1 MKTFEKK
8 LLFLPAVLTA
18 VSVLCAGEADER
30 HLGDRAF
37 YSDDFSTAVSH
48 YKSAQKLSENSFFS
62 EAWAKNTLR
71 LGKALLLS
79 GDIAGAKAVL
89 NEFQHRQPMRSS
101 GTLEADILAAEKK
114 FAEAEKL
121 YKAMELS
128 SDGELSA
135 AAAFGRAVMTFDQ
148 GKLAEAEQIF
158 RSINP
163 VDARLKAAVG
173 RELAYTLIQ
182 QEKYDEALAVLSG
195 CKDAERINSH
205 EVLTALAQVKSG
217 KLADFKENWHE
228 LLKNNPRYPDR
239 RCCELL
245 LAAADAF
252 EKQNDRALSAE
263 LLKAADRFAVN
274 SELRQ
279 KIFKQL
285 INLESS
291 FDPESAAE
299 SARDYAEAFPDAPDR
314 FKVVAAAADILA
326 DTGKYPAACELI
338 SKLLNDKKLP
348 QDIRY
353 SSAANGAVFAEKAG
367 NTALAGKFY
376 TIACE
381 SAHSDK
387 DKVLSLRKYAAFL
400 MRQKKYHD
408 AVTAL
413 SKAVKT
419 GGKKSGDDLKEE
431 LLDAA
436 VKDHNAAV
444 ITLTARALENSPVPR
459 YRCRAHYELAELAD
473 KKQDFAIA
481 RKEYLASAA
490 VRGGGQYA
498 LAGKFGAARAAFQ
511 LGDFKNCA
519 NEAIQLAL
527 ANPKMKQAP
536 QALYL
541 GYRAARKLN
550 DANLKNLCANYLL
563 TKYHDSESYAVYA
576 LQNAADRV
584 SANRDPQGAIADLEE
599 LEEKFVHL
607 PEIVTEAML
616 MRGGILKSSG
626 KPREALECIASLIAK
641 YPDTPSA
648 YYAAMLAGNINFSML
663 NYTAS
668 LKSFNQAAAMRPAGL
683 ENELA
688 RSMAVESM
696 FQLAAA
702 NPAMNKE
709 AVIECDKLIAASKFP
724 HIRMEMR
731 YRKGA
736 ALQKAGREL
745 EALTVY
751 EQLLNEAL
759 ECAAKGQMFDR
770 NRCLR
775 GAEAALQ
782 IVNSSNKRSLYI
794 RALRIIERCKRLK
807 LDRAGLDLETVRAE
821 LIQKFSSK
829 RKRR

>member
-8 LLFLPAVLTA
+8 LLFLPAVLAA

-37 YSDDFSTAVSH
+37 YSDDFSTAVTH
-48 YKSAQKLSENSFFS
+48 YRSAQKLSEDSFFS
-62 EAWAKNTLR
+62 EAWTKNTLR
-71 LGKALLLS
+71 LGKAQLLS
-79 GDIAGAKAVL
+79 GDIAGARATLK
-89 NEFQHRQPMRSS
+89 EFQNRHPMRSS

-114 FAEAEKL
+114 FAAAEKL
-121 YKAMELS
+121 YKTMELS
-128 SDGELSA
+128 GDSELA
-135 AAAFGRAVMTFDQ
+135 AAAKFGRACMLFDQ
-148 GKLAEAEQIF
+148 GKLVEAEQLF
-158 RSINP
+158 RSVAP
-163 VDARLKAAVG
+163 AGARLRAAAA

-182 QEKYDEALAVLSG
+182 LGKYDEALAVLSEN
-195 CKDAERINSH
+195 DEAERINSH
-205 EVLTALAQVKSG
+205 KILTALAQVKSG

-228 LLKNNPRYPDR
+228 LIKDNPRYPDR

-245 LAAADAF
+245 LAAAEAF

-263 LLKAADRFAVN
+263 LLKSADRFAATT
-274 SELRQ
+274 ELRQ

-299 SARDYAEAFPDAPDR
+299 SAQNYAEAFPEAADR
-314 FKVVAAAADILA
+314 FQVVASAADILA
-326 DTGKYPAACELI
+326 DTGKYSAACELI
-338 SKLLNDKKLP
+338 SKLLNDKQLP
-348 QDIRY
+348 QNIRY
-353 SSAANGAVFAEKAG
+353 SSAANGAVFAEKAAD
-367 NTALAGKFY
+367 TILAEKFY
-376 TIACE
+376 TTACA
-381 SAHSDK
+381 SALSDK
-387 DKVLSLRKYAAFL
+387 DKVISLRKYAAFL
-400 MRQKKYHD
+400 MRQKKYHA

-413 SKAVKT
+413 CQAVKT

-444 ITLTARALENSPVPR
+444 ITLTARALKTSPVPR
-459 YRCRAHYELAELAD
+459 YRSRAHYELAELAD
-473 KKQDFAIA
+473 KKQDFAVA

-511 LGDFKNCA
+511 LGEYKNCA
-519 NEAIQLAL
+519 NESIQLAL

-541 GYRAARKLN
+541 GYRAARQLN
-550 DANLKNLCANYLL
+550 DAKLKNICADFLSA
-563 TKYHDSESYAVYA
+563 KYHDSESYAVYA

-584 SANRDPQGAIADLEE
+584 TANRDPLGAIADLEE
-599 LEEKFVHL
+599 LEEKFLHL

-616 MRGGILKSSG
+616 MRAGILKKSG

-641 YPDTPSA
+641 YPGSPSA
-648 YYAAMLAGNINFSML
+648 YYAAMLAGNINFNML

-688 RSMAVESM
+688 RSMAIESM
-696 FQLAAA
+696 FQLASA

-709 AVIECDKLIAASKFP
+709 AVTECDKLIAASKFP

-731 YRKGA
+731 YRKAA
-736 ALQKAGREL
+736 ALQTNGKEL

-782 IVNSSNKRSLYI
+782 IVNSSNKRSLYF

-807 LDRAGLDLETVRAE
+807 LDQAGLDLETVRAE